1 MTNIFSLSFSTGRHV
16 IACYSLG
23 RIISASVVGRC
34 GPKLAER
41 VGNTKEGGSRAV
53 FLRLRG
59 EARGRPRI
67 TLTAHSRKKPFFE
80 NFTEKYLP
88 IVAGNYAHVVPRYFL
103 KFSSMKFEDILSREE
118 LLFLDIR
125 NLSRMEL
132 FSIELVS
139 MKSKIFF
146 WRERERKIIKCN
158 DSILL
163 IIGEK
168 FEDTLPRELN

>member
-1 MTNIFSLSFSTGRHV
+1 MRTCVTNIFSLSLSTGRHV

-118 LLFLDIR
+118 LLFGYTKSVKNGIIFDRTGLNEVEDIF
-125 NLSRMEL
+125 L
-132 FSIELVS
+132 
-139 MKSKIFF
+139 
-146 WRERERKIIKCN
+146 ERERKWWSKHRTRSLNII
-158 DSILL
+158 L
-163 IIGEK
+163 
-168 FEDTLPRELN
+168 FY

>member
-67 TLTAHSRKKPFFE
+67 TLTADHG
-80 NFTEKYLP
+80 P
-88 IVAGNYAHVVPRYFL
+88 IPVKN
-103 KFSSMKFEDILSREE
+103 
-118 LLFLDIR
+118 
-125 NLSRMEL
+125 L
-132 FSIELVS
+132 FS
-139 MKSKIFF
+139 KISPKNIYQSSLEITRTWFQGIF
-146 WRERERKIIKCN
+146 
-158 DSILL
+158 
-163 IIGEK
+163 
-168 FEDTLPRELN
+168 LNFHR

>member
-103 KFSSMKFEDILSREE
+103 KFSSMKFEDTLPREE
-118 LLFLDIR
+118 LLFEYTKSVKNGTIFDRTGLD
-125 NLSRMEL
+125 EV
-132 FSIELVS
+132 ED
-139 MKSKIFF
+139 IFLK
-146 WRERERKIIKCN
+146 RERKKDYSSSRRISFWIYENCQEWN
-158 DSILL
+158 
-163 IIGEK
+163 
-168 FEDTLPRELN
+168 

>member
-1 MTNIFSLSFSTGRHV
+1 MRTCDEHFLSLSLSTGRHV

-67 TLTAHSRKKPFFE
+67 TLTADHGPIPVSKPFFE

-88 IVAGNYAHVVPRYFL
+88 IVAHVVPRYFL
-103 KFSSMKFEDILSREE
+103 NFS
-118 LLFLDIR
+118 
-125 NLSRMEL
+125 
-132 FSIELVS
+132 
-139 MKSKIFF
+139 
-146 WRERERKIIKCN
+146 
-158 DSILL
+158 
-163 IIGEK
+163 
-168 FEDTLPRELN
+168 